1 MKKKWINRYIDP
13 LFIETKE
20 KKNLFIRGTK
30 YIDNE
35 YVVNSAQSIDY
46 LEQKLLFKK
55 QYNLL
60 LRTVFFLKERE
71 KYSVLNI
78 ERITEI
84 IKYLKEYSELN
95 NFNFNKL
102 SDWIDIAIYHSEIA
116 TILFGKVTPSVFI
129 QYCYYF
135 PMQFGYN
142 LAASSM
148 KIISVDYQHGNQNK
162 WHYGYGS
169 WKNVPNNGFSILPNE
184 FWVYSEREKNNLL
197 KGFKS
202 TPHEVLVKGNYWFNY
217 WRGYKLNNDKL
228 NWVLDKKSEGKKVI
242 LFTVSSYLLDRDNF
256 FWEYLKT
263 SQDEKTFW
271 LFRLHPAYLNL
282 EDDLKL
288 ILKECGVS
296 FYNIKEATNVE
307 LYDLLNIIDLHITQ
321 NSSVAEEALSFGLKT
336 IILEQEWSLYFE
348 DYLNEGKMVMPK
360 SVKEFSEILNLYT
373 D

>member
-1 MKKKWINRYIDP
+1 M
-13 LFIETKE
+13 
-20 KKNLFIRGTK
+20 
-30 YIDNE
+30 
-35 YVVNSAQSIDY
+35 
-46 LEQKLLFKK
+46 
-55 QYNLL
+55 
-60 LRTVFFLKERE
+60 
-71 KYSVLNI
+71 
-78 ERITEI
+78 
-84 IKYLKEYSELN
+84 
-95 NFNFNKL
+95 
-102 SDWIDIAIYHSEIA
+102 
-116 TILFGKVTPSVFI
+116 
-129 QYCYYF
+129 
-135 PMQFGYN
+135 
-142 LAASSM
+142 
-148 KIISVDYQHGNQNK
+148 
-162 WHYGYGS
+162 
-169 WKNVPNNGFSILPNE
+169 
-184 FWVYSEREKNNLL
+184 
-197 KGFKS
+197 
-202 TPHEVLVKGNYWFNY
+202 VKGNYWFNY